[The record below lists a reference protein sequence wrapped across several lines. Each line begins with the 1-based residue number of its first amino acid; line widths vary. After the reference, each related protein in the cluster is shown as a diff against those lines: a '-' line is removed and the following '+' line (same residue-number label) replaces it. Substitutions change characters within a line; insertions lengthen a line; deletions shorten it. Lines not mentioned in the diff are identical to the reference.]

1 MHLAGAS
8 SRKPEVM
15 GWRVAVSIVAFF
27 GSIIAAILC
36 LFFYAE
42 SFNVYQS
49 IAVVVVIF
57 LSSITVMG
65 ATWGMKQGSCWTESK
80 H

>member
-1 MHLAGAS
+1 
-8 SRKPEVM
+8 
-15 GWRVAVSIVAFF
+15 
-27 GSIIAAILC
+27 
-36 LFFYAE
+36 
-42 SFNVYQS
+42 VYQS

-65 ATWGMKQGSCWTESK
+65 ATWGMKQGACWTESK